1 MEACLSIEVVAYS
14 SLLRSPS
21 PERELMEVVQAIA
34 ADAARLNRQAGVTSV
49 LLFDGAVFFQYLKGP
64 SDGVWNQPL
73 ENIQ

>member
-1 MEACLSIEVVAYS
+1 
-14 SLLRSPS
+14 
-21 PERELMEVVQAIA
+21 MEVVQAIA